1 MSGME
6 RLLIGFL
13 CQVVLSALLKEHAYV
28 ERCSWGSLCVLRGDY
43 ALVSFHCLLVLALP
57 IKDGT
62 QLECCPRFSLSGSP
76 LICILSYRTLRLA
89 GGFSGRFFCPL
100 TRFVPV
106 VLKVVIAL
114 IDAFLLWLRRISHIC

>member
-28 ERCSWGSLCVLRGDY
+28 ERCSRGSLCVLRGDY
-43 ALVSFHCLLVLALP
+43 ALVGFHCPLVLALP

-62 QLECCPRFSLSGSP
+62 QVECCPRFSLSGSP
-76 LICILSYRTLRLA
+76 LICILSYRTLGLASRL
-89 GGFSGRFFCPL
+89 SGRFFSPL
-100 TRFVPV
+100 SRFVPG
-106 VLKVVIAL
+106 VLNVIIAL
-114 IDAFLLWLRRISHIC
+114 IDALLMCQTGISHIC